1 MNKGFCQIPIDR
13 LVKAGWNYKQDNQ
26 GLMDKLVENIRRNG
40 QIENIIIRDMADG
53 SFEIINGNHRLDAMR
68 ALEFE
73 SVYCYNLGDI
83 SDAQAKRIAIET
95 NETKFFT
102 DQSRLEEI
110 ILEII
115 EEDGLDDF
123 SLSMPFSDDYV
134 NSIINHDIN
143 LDEFFEDITN
153 TEKEEETKELIC
165 PHCGKNVYVRSK

>member
-1 MNKGFCQIPIDR
+1 MNKGFCEIPIDR
-13 LVKAGWNYKQDNQ
+13 LVKAGWNYKQENQ
-26 GLMDKLVENIRRNG
+26 RLMDKLVENIRRNG

-53 SFEIINGNHRLDAMR
+53 SFEIINGNHRLDAMQ
-68 ALEFE
+68 ALGFE
-73 SVYCYNLGDI
+73 LVYCYNLGDI

-115 EEDGLDDF
+115 EKDGFDDF
-123 SLSMPFSDDYV
+123 SLSMPFSDDYI
-134 NSIINHDIN
+134 NSIINHDIS

-153 TEKEEETKELIC
+153 TEKEEKTKELIC
-165 PHCGKNVYVRSK
+165 PHCGKNVYEEK